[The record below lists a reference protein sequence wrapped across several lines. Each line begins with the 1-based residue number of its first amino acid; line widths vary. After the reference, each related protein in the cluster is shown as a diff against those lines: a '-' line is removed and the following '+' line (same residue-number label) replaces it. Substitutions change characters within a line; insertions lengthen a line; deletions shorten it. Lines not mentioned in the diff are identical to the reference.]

1 MANLKEVRIRIASVT
16 STQQITKAMKL
27 VSATKLRRAQN
38 AITLMRPYATKLN
51 GILSNLSDSI
61 DVDSLKVYFD
71 ARPIKNV
78 LIVVITSDRGL
89 CGSFNANVIKL
100 ANKTIQ
106 DLQSIIPKSLP
117 IINSNESFYDPE
129 TPLFFYR
136 KINQTPIKINRTDE
150 ETYKSLQNNAIYQTT
165 FVGNYQGATQ
175 NPEIAEQQMPGL
187 KAFLGV

>member
-1 MANLKEVRIRIASVT
+1 MIRIPKNIIVESKYTQGNEYMFV
-16 STQQITKAMKL
+16 STYKKYQG
-27 VSATKLRRAQN
+27 
-38 AITLMRPYATKLN
+38 YFYELN
-51 GILSNLSDSI
+51 GKIFAGKEFDVYAPELMIISSNKTN
-61 DVDSLKVYFD
+61 SLLTKVSTYVF
-71 ARPIKNV
+71 
-78 LIVVITSDRGL
+78 G
-89 CGSFNANVIKL
+89 KL

-150 ETYKSLQNNAIYQTT
+150 ETYKSLQNNTIYQTT
-165 FVGNYQGATQ
+165 FVGNYQEVTQ